1 MTREKLQNSLTVV
14 ANVKGNSN
22 PRGRKSL
29 KLEEELSFF
38 VLMRPKN
45 TPSRSDLVKF
55 RANKILGKQSLTNEE
70 VWCRE
75 HSPRSIQT
83 RVVLGQ
89 SSSDFHRR
97 ASSFSR
103 KLN

>member
-38 VLMRPKN
+38 LY
-45 TPSRSDLVKF
+45 
-55 RANKILGKQSLTNEE
+55 
-70 VWCRE
+70 
-75 HSPRSIQT
+75 
-83 RVVLGQ
+83 
-89 SSSDFHRR
+89 
-97 ASSFSR
+97 
-103 KLN
+103 

>member
-38 VLMRPKN
+38 CIDETQEYTLKV
-45 TPSRSDLVKF
+45 
-55 RANKILGKQSLTNEE
+55 
-70 VWCRE
+70 
-75 HSPRSIQT
+75 
-83 RVVLGQ
+83 
-89 SSSDFHRR
+89 
-97 ASSFSR
+97 
-103 KLN
+103 